1 MDRKER
7 RQLIQ
12 ELVTQQRINTQHDL
26 LAMLAEHGIDATQAT
41 ISRDIKELRM
51 VKVATVTSGY
61 KYSTPEMNT
70 ASGFIRRLKHIF
82 RECVIKIDRAQN
94 LVIVRTLNGM
104 ANAAAY
110 AIDTMKIEE
119 IIGTLAGDDTILI
132 ILRDN
137 EQAVK
142 FCKIAEDMLQ

>member
-1 MDRKER
+1 MKFQRQAAIVDLITNHEIKTQKELSDRL
-7 RQLIQ
+7 Q
-12 ELVTQQRINTQHDL
+12 
-26 LAMLAEHGIDATQAT
+26 AMGYPTTQAT
-41 ISRDIKELRM
+41 ISRDIKELRL
-51 VKVATVTSGY
+51 VKVASLTGGY

-70 ASGFIRRLKHIF
+70 DSGFIPRLKNIF

-119 IIGTLAGDDTILI
+119 IVGTLAGDDTILI
-132 ILRDN
+132 VLRDN

-142 FCKIAEDMLQ
+142 FCKIAQDMLQ

>member
-1 MDRKER
+1 MKFQRQAAIVELITNNEITTQKELSDRL
-7 RQLIQ
+7 QA
-12 ELVTQQRINTQHDL
+12 VGYPT
-26 LAMLAEHGIDATQAT
+26 TQAT
-41 ISRDIKELRM
+41 ISRDIKELRL
-51 VKVATVTSGY
+51 VKVASVTGGY

-70 ASGFIRRLKHIF
+70 DSGFIPRLKNIF

>member
-1 MDRKER
+1 M
-7 RQLIQ
+7 
-12 ELVTQQRINTQHDL
+12 
-26 LAMLAEHGIDATQAT
+26 
-41 ISRDIKELRM
+41 
-51 VKVATVTSGY
+51 KVASVTGGY

-70 ASGFIRRLKHIF
+70 DSGFIPRLKNIF

-94 LVIVRTLNGM
+94 LVIVRTLTGM

-110 AIDTMKIEE
+110 AIDTMKIDE

-137 EQAVK
+137 DQAVR